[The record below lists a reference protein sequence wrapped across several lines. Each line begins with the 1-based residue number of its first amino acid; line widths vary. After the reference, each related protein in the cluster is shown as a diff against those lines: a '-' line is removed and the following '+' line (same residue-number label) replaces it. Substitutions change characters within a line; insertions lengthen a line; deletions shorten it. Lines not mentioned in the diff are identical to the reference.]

1 MTHEL
6 LKDEKGS
13 ASPRWRL
20 YNFMVTYVHVMRVSM
35 LQMLII
41 HRQNEK
47 KLNLLEAFII
57 VECNLKEQYIRL
69 H

>member
-1 MTHEL
+1 MTNEL
-6 LKDEKGS
+6 RKDEKGS
-13 ASPRWRL
+13 ASPSWRL
-20 YNFMVTYVHVMRVSM
+20 YNFIVTYVHVTSVSM

-41 HRQNEK
+41 QRQNEK